1 MHLTEI
7 ADRLPDRPAVVVDG
21 GASLTF
27 RELDGASRRL
37 AALFAQRGLRAGDR
51 IAVLLPN
58 TAAYFPI
65 AWAAQR
71 SGLLYVPVNW
81 HLSGAEAVHIVADSG
96 AGALVA
102 SGDLGELAAAVA
114 AEVPGLDLLLGV
126 GPAIP
131 EFEDVRAVLGGT
143 DVPPPRSG
151 ETEGTYMFYSSGTTG
166 RPKGILPELTGAPF
180 GTGVGIDHRL
190 EPLYGFGADT
200 VYLCPGPLYHAAP
213 LGWSLGTQ
221 RLGGTVVVMARFE
234 PERFLA
240 LVERHRVTHVQCVPT
255 MFVRLLGLPA
265 EVRARYDVS
274 SLRAVVHAAAPCP
287 ADVKRAVIDWLG
299 PIVHEYYAGSE
310 GNCFVHIDSVEWL
323 SHPGSVGRPEPGIVH
338 VLGEDGEPLPSGEI
352 GTLWFSGGRRFRYH
366 RDPERTAAAFDDQGR
381 STLGDVGRLDAEGYL
396 YLADRRTDL
405 IIAGGVNIYPREVEE
420 VISRHPDVADVAVV
434 AVPDPDRGHAVR
446 AVVQPRPD
454 VPAGPELAAELVAF
468 ACANLAAFKCPRAVD
483 FDDEL
488 PRLPTGKLLRREV
501 RARYW
506 PAAEPPTP
514 G

>member
-1 MHLTEI
+1 
-7 ADRLPDRPAVVVDG
+7 
-21 GASLTF
+21 
-27 RELDGASRRL
+27 
-37 AALFAQRGLRAGDR
+37 
-51 IAVLLPN
+51 
-58 TAAYFPI
+58 
-65 AWAAQR
+65 
-71 SGLLYVPVNW
+71 
-81 HLSGAEAVHIVADSG
+81 
-96 AGALVA
+96 
-102 SGDLGELAAAVA
+102 
-114 AEVPGLDLLLGV
+114 
-126 GPAIP
+126 
-131 EFEDVRAVLGGT
+131 
-143 DVPPPRSG
+143 
-151 ETEGTYMFYSSGTTG
+151 
-166 RPKGILPELTGAPF
+166 
-180 GTGVGIDHRL
+180 
-190 EPLYGFGADT
+190 
-200 VYLCPGPLYHAAP
+200 
-213 LGWSLGTQ
+213 
-221 RLGGTVVVMARFE
+221 
-234 PERFLA
+234 
-240 LVERHRVTHVQCVPT
+240 
-255 MFVRLLGLPA
+255 
-265 EVRARYDVS
+265 
-274 SLRAVVHAAAPCP
+274 
-287 ADVKRAVIDWLG
+287 
-299 PIVHEYYAGSE
+299 
-310 GNCFVHIDSVEWL
+310 
-323 SHPGSVGRPEPGIVH
+323 